1 MKTVVGT
8 KTCTDWKLKQIHI
21 NEVNGV
27 LLETSNNFILM
38 DNCIPLFPVYI
49 FLNMSCW
56 CIYLSLLLIHIVFYV
71 THRKPV
77 KRISLKICS
86 QESLPSDPPSCSSIL
101 LCPRDAVTLRCLH
114 PHRTVQPLF
123 HTLLRQL
130 TLFFYTTACS
140 SSFGF
145 ILLLMDFKIPVGSL
159 SESVCVY
166 LCMFALGSFSSR

>member
-8 KTCTDWKLKQIHI
+8 KTCTDRKLKQIHR

-27 LLETSNNFILM
+27 LLEAFNNFILM
-38 DNCIPLFPVYI
+38 DNCILLFPVY
-49 FLNMSCW
+49 FLNGSCW
-56 CIYLSLLLIHIVFYV
+56 RIYLPLLSIHIVFYV

-77 KRISLKICS
+77 KRIFLKICS
-86 QESLPSDPPSCSSIL
+86 QGSLPSDPPSCSSIL
-101 LCPRDAVTLRCLH
+101 LCPCDAVTLRCLH
-114 PHRTVQPLF
+114 PRRTVQPLC
-123 HTLLRQL
+123 HTSLRQL

-145 ILLLMDFKIPVGSL
+145 LLLLMDFKIPVGSL
-159 SESVCVY
+159 SKSVCVY